1 MLYIVVKDVS
11 TTLAC
16 LPEYNLEIFPE
27 ASVSKNPHNEG
38 RVLLRVTRQI
48 CRSAS

>member
-1 MLYIVVKDVS
+1 MVYIVVKDVP
-11 TTLAC
+11 TTSAC
-16 LPEYNLEIFPE
+16 LLEYNLEVVPE